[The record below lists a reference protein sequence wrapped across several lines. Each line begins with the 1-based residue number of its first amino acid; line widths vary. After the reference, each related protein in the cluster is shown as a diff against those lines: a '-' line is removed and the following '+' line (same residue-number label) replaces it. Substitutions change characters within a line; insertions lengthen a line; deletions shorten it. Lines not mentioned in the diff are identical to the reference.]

1 LSDEEANPPRKGA
14 PVSLYDE
21 DSDDAPRGGRNKGRP
36 DRRKREKSELK
47 KLDEQDGLT
56 DA

>member
-1 LSDEEANPPRKGA
+1 LRDEEANPPRKGA

-36 DRRKREKSELK
+36 DPRKREKQLEK
-47 KLDEQDGLT
+47 MTKCP
-56 DA
+56 AIR